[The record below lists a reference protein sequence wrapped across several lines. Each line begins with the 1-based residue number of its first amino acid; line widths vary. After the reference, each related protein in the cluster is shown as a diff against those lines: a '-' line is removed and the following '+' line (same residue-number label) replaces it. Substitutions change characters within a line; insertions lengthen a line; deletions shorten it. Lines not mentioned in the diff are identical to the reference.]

1 MAFHRFFAAAA
12 RSLNLLTWPVL
23 KLVVEE
29 IESIE
34 ELFLKHFEK
43 LGIELFLPI
52 ATVDAAE
59 LGGDDELWLD
69 VGIDDAVL
77 LPNKDWVFPGVET
90 EEDAA
95 GAVTLPIGPCS

>member
-52 ATVDAAE
+52 ATLDAEE
-59 LGGDDELWLD
+59 LGGDDELRLD
-69 VGIDDAVL
+69 VAIDDAVL
-77 LPNKDWVFPGVET
+77 LPNKALFIPFVLTFNNYR
-90 EEDAA
+90 
-95 GAVTLPIGPCS
+95 LC